1 MMSFLL
7 LFFALLLIGIGAGII
22 GGLLGIGGGVI
33 TIPCLYLI
41 FLWLDYPSESL
52 MRLSI
57 GTSLAAM
64 VFNTLSATYAH
75 HRKKGVLWQLFKK
88 MAIGLTFGAILGSL
102 LAIWLPEVFLEVFFG
117 IFLCLLAINF
127 LKGGIPNLGFSEV
140 PSRAI
145 LNLLSFCIGI
155 LSSILGIGGG
165 ALTVPLLLA
174 FQIEDKQAIGT
185 SAATT
190 VLVSALGTVSYAI
203 FGWNAALPPG
213 NIGYINL
220 PAFLIVGL
228 TSFLVAP
235 FGVKLTHQL
244 SPIKIRKIFAYVLIG
259 TGLTFIIMNLL
270 HFAGIIA

>member
-1 MMSFLL
+1 MSFLL
-7 LFFALLLIGIGAGII
+7 LFLALLLVGIGAGII

-41 FLWLDYPSESL
+41 FLWLDYPAESL

-75 HRKKGVLWQLFKK
+75 HRKQGVLWPLFKK
-88 MAIGLTFGAILGSL
+88 MAIGLTLGAILGAL
-102 LAIWLPEVFLEVFFG
+102 LATWLPDVFLEVFFG
-117 IFLCLLAINF
+117 IFLCLLAISF
-127 LKGGIPNLGFSEV
+127 LKGGIPDLGFSQV
-140 PSRAI
+140 PSPI
-145 LNLLSFCIGI
+145 VLNFFSFCIGI

-190 VLVSALGTVSYAI
+190 VLVSALGTISYAI
-203 FGWNAALPPG
+203 FGWNAALPAG
-213 NIGYINL
+213 NIGYINI

-228 TSFLVAP
+228 TSFLIAP
-235 FGVKLTHQL
+235 YGVKLTHQL
-244 SPIKIRKIFAYVLIG
+244 SPIRIRKIFAYVLIG

-270 HFAGIIA
+270 HFTEIIA